1 MTTYEKNE
9 FKKWNIDITIN
20 EEKQN
25 EVANQIE
32 YKYLKLNHKRSCNPE
47 TFIFEIAT
55 TETISSEERIKDIR
69 DYIEYL
75 NARAKSRA
83 LSDILHIYH

>member
-1 MTTYEKNE
+1 MTTREKNE
-9 FKKWNIDITIN
+9 FKKWNIDITVN

-25 EVANQIE
+25 ELANKIE
-32 YKYLKLNHKRSCNPE
+32 YFKLNGSRSCNPE
-47 TFIFEIAT
+47 TFILEIAT
-55 TETISSEERIKDIR
+55 TEKIDREERIRDIG

-75 NARAKSRA
+75 KARAKSRA

>member
-1 MTTYEKNE
+1 MTTREKNE
-9 FKKWNIDITIN
+9 FKKWNIDITVN

-25 EVANQIE
+25 ELANKIE
-32 YKYLKLNHKRSCNPE
+32 YKYFKLNGSRSCNPE

-55 TETISSEERIKDIR
+55 TEAIDKEERIRDIG

-75 NARAKSRA
+75 KARAKGRA
-83 LSDILHIYH
+83 LSDIIHIYK

>member
-1 MTTYEKNE
+1 MTTREKNE
-9 FKKWNIDITIN
+9 FKKWNIDITVN
-20 EEKQN
+20 KEKQN
-25 EVANQIE
+25 ELANKIE
-32 YKYLKLNHKRSCNPE
+32 YKYLKLNGRRSCNPE

-55 TETISSEERIKDIR
+55 TEAIDQKERIRDMR

-75 NARAKSRA
+75 KARAKSRA

>member
-1 MTTYEKNE
+1 MTKYEKNE
-9 FKKWNIDITIN
+9 FKQWNINISIN

-25 EVANQIE
+25 KLADSILL
-32 YKYLKLNHKRSCNPE
+32 KYLKLNGHYSCNPE

-55 TETISSEERIKDIR
+55 TEIFPKEERIKDIR

-75 NARAKSRA
+75 KATAKVSA
-83 LSDILHIYH
+83 LFEILHIL